1 MHTPYFKDL
10 REKQGSERE
19 RDDSTMERLN
29 VELIYTPKSLDCTV
43 RPMAYQ
49 FTYNNQALANHTV
62 EILIWLL
69 FWPSITYLKL
79 DILRLSL
86 LLPSLTEYNRI
97 LLSRMGMHNIL
108 SKAHSPIVIPNH
120 VYIFPK
126 VYLLQIPQRALA
138 SPYRFYCQ
146 QLTPTNIVELYDVT
160 HMML

>member
-62 EILIWLL
+62 EILI
-69 FWPSITYLKL
+69 
-79 DILRLSL
+79 
-86 LLPSLTEYNRI
+86 
-97 LLSRMGMHNIL
+97 
-108 SKAHSPIVIPNH
+108 
-120 VYIFPK
+120 
-126 VYLLQIPQRALA
+126 
-138 SPYRFYCQ
+138 
-146 QLTPTNIVELYDVT
+146 
-160 HMML
+160 